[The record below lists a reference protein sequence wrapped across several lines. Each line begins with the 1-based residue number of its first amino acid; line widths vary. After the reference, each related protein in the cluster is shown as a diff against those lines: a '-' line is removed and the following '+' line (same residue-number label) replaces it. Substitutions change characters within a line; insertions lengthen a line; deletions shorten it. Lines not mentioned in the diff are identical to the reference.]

1 MMEVKWKTKWGEMSR
16 GWEKKNKTKTKTKR
30 EEEEKTGWRGNGDK
44 VKKKV
49 AILRKKLKDNL
60 GFN

>member
-1 MMEVKWKTKWGEMSR
+1 MIEVKWKTKWGEMSR
-16 GWEKKNKTKTKTKR
+16 GWEKKNKTKTKG
-30 EEEEKTGWRGNGDK
+30 EEEETTWWRGNGDK

-49 AILRKKLKDNL
+49 AILRKKLKDNI